1 MGTRQPPRSFD
12 SQSMIF
18 DILFVVFPVFP
29 SCWRRKLCRLWVG
42 DVSIEASEQDLIDL
56 FEPCGEVEMICLQ
69 A

>member
-1 MGTRQPPRSFD
+1 
-12 SQSMIF
+12 MIF
-18 DILFVVFPVFP
+18 DILFVVFP
-29 SCWRRKLCRLWVG
+29 SCWRRKLCMLCRLWVG